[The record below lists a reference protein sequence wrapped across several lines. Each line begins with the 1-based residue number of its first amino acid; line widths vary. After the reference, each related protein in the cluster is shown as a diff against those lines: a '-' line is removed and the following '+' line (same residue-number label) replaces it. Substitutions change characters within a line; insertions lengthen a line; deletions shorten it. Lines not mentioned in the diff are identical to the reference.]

1 MLQIFP
7 LDLIARSHPEQFMS
21 DRVTVIL
28 EWALLNL
35 QIYYQQLLRSISV
48 NFIPQPIAN
57 SMMFTGNTRARLTL
71 SYNTLY
77 NVSITQDSACQQL
90 IRTKF
95 LLLSYGKPSI
105 YTDNSNS
112 MTSAC

>member
-7 LDLIARSHPEQFMS
+7 FLDLIVRSHSEQFTS
-21 DRVTVIL
+21 DRVTVTL

-48 NFIPQPIAN
+48 SIVPNGAISI
-57 SMMFTGNTRARLTL
+57 GNMRAQLVL

-77 NVSITQDSACQQL
+77 NVSVQHLSAVHL
-90 IRTKF
+90 
-95 LLLSYGKPSI
+95 
-105 YTDNSNS
+105 D
-112 MTSAC
+112 

>member
-7 LDLIARSHPEQFMS
+7 LDLIVQSHSEQFTS
-21 DRVTVIL
+21 DRVTVSL

-35 QIYYQQLLRSISV
+35 QIHYQQLLHSISV
-48 NFIPQPIAN
+48 NFIPQPN
-57 SMMFTGNTRARLTL
+57 SMMFTGNMRARLTL

-77 NVSITQDSACQQL
+77 NVSITQDSTCQQL
-90 IRTKF
+90 VRTKF
-95 LLLSYGKPSI
+95 LLLNYGKPSI

-112 MTSAC
+112 MTSAY